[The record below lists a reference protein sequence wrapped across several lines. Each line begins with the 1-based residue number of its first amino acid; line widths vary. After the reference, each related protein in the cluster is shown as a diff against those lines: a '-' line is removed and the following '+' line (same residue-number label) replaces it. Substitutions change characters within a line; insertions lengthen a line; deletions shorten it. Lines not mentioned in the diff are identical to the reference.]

1 MENRLYETL
10 KGSQYFVADSATKR
24 ARTLKISEGS
34 LHAITVKLHVADSRN
49 PLQGKSDPS
58 KRHKFPMRATSYCGR
73 GTGEKEINRYGQK
86 ERTQGKGSEGSANRN
101 SFRVSDG
108 HSKLPGITP
117 ATHLQPTE
125 SWHSVHVTQTVCQGI
140 QTNQDRIFHFILIS
154 GLHSN
159 KMERQLSIRAAEMF
173 TRGNQNA
180 LRYRSRLVVRYSLRF
195 PLWEE
200 GLRVCRC
207 WRRWTI
213 PEFSASLQIM
223 TVCLRVAWVRIE
235 QGYVTVERRKREAN
249 PSTWMNQRR
258 PLLIEALKLDII
270 LV

>member
-1 MENRLYETL
+1 
-10 KGSQYFVADSATKR
+10 
-24 ARTLKISEGS
+24 
-34 LHAITVKLHVADSRN
+34 
-49 PLQGKSDPS
+49 
-58 KRHKFPMRATSYCGR
+58 
-73 GTGEKEINRYGQK
+73 
-86 ERTQGKGSEGSANRN
+86 
-101 SFRVSDG
+101 
-108 HSKLPGITP
+108 
-117 ATHLQPTE
+117 
-125 SWHSVHVTQTVCQGI
+125 
-140 QTNQDRIFHFILIS
+140 
-154 GLHSN
+154 
-159 KMERQLSIRAAEMF
+159 MERQLSILAAEMF

-235 QGYVTVERRKREAN
+235 QDYVTVERRKRGEN
-249 PSTWMNQRR
+249 PFTWVNQRR

>member
-1 MENRLYETL
+1 MSLRLW
-10 KGSQYFVADSATKR
+10 A
-24 ARTLKISEGS
+24 
-34 LHAITVKLHVADSRN
+34 
-49 PLQGKSDPS
+49 
-58 KRHKFPMRATSYCGR
+58 
-73 GTGEKEINRYGQK
+73 KEYK
-86 ERTQGKGSEGSANRN
+86 A
-101 SFRVSDG
+101 
-108 HSKLPGITP
+108 
-117 ATHLQPTE
+117 
-125 SWHSVHVTQTVCQGI
+125 
-140 QTNQDRIFHFILIS
+140 NQDNVFHFILIS

-159 KMERQLSIRAAEMF
+159 KMERQLSILAAEMF

-223 TVCLRVAWVRIE
+223 TVYLRVAWVRIE
-235 QGYVTVERRKREAN
+235 QDYVTVERRKRGAN
-249 PSTWMNQRR
+249 PFTWVNQRR

-270 LV
+270 LVWSYMRQWKCVTSVTIQAKHYPSLRTVIRFDPGSCTIGADQVISIIEAGCELIAGFALSLSPHTLSFCSLPSYRCASRCKDIARSLRHVISQTAVVVILMAPCRHTMFSTDVNHMETKAAKVKKI

>member
-1 MENRLYETL
+1 MEEALGKRRSIVTNKRKGHREKDPL
-10 KGSQYFVADSATKR
+10 K
-24 ARTLKISEGS
+24 
-34 LHAITVKLHVADSRN
+34 
-49 PLQGKSDPS
+49 
-58 KRHKFPMRATSYCGR
+58 
-73 GTGEKEINRYGQK
+73 
-86 ERTQGKGSEGSANRN
+86 GSANRN

-200 GLRVCRC
+200 GLIRVCRC